1 MRRYLSTGFTLIELL
16 VVMAIVGLLLSM
28 AAPRYFGSLERA
40 KEATLQENLKTVRD
54 VIDKFYSDK
63 GRYPETLDELVTAK
77 YIKAIPVDPI
87 TDSSST
93 WIMVP
98 PKNPS
103 DRGVMDIK
111 SGASSTTASGV
122 PFGQL

>member
-77 YIKAIPVDPI
+77 YLKAIPVDPI

-98 PKNPS
+98 PNNPS

>member
-77 YIKAIPVDPI
+77 YLKAIPVDPI